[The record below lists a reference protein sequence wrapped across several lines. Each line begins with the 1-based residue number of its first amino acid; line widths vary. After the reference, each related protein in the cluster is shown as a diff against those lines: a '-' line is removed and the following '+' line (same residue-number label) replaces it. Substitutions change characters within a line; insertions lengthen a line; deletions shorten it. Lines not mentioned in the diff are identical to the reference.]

1 MWHSLPSNAQCAV
14 ASLLP
19 VSSLPWP
26 LHRRVPHVPTVN
38 QRDATHVA
46 VFECFLRNLP
56 FLVLLL
62 FLFISLSFMMIFT
75 HRHRHTQTH
84 MHMHT
89 HTDTH
94 THTHT
99 HTHTPENQRN
109 DCQMLTN
116 RYNLSFLKFSNSRL
130 FCVLPC

>member
-75 HRHRHTQTH
+75 HLQR
-84 MHMHT
+84 
-89 HTDTH
+89 H
-94 THTHT
+94 THTHAHT
-99 HTHTPENQRN
+99 HTHKTYTSNTRSSTHTS
-109 DCQMLTN
+109 TN
-116 RYNLSFLKFSNSRL
+116 T
-130 FCVLPC
+130 